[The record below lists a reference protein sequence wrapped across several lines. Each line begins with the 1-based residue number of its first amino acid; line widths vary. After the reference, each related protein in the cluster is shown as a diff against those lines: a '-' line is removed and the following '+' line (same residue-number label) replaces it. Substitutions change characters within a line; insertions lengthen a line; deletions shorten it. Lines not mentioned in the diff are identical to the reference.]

1 MRIVVWNKKESSTAY
16 KKMYDVNEIALMIK
30 DLSANAFVLFMLLS
44 TKTKGTHVNKHTLA
58 KDIGKSISTV
68 TSATKELK
76 DKGYYAVF
84 RMPKYTAHHLGKLSV
99 KSYLKSPEYLST
111 LKVKKAKP
119 TK

>member
-1 MRIVVWNKKESSTAY
+1 MAIVINWDTSRNTSKHITTMVKELSSTA
-16 KKMYDVNEIALMIK
+16 
-30 DLSANAFVLFMLLS
+30 FVLYMLLC
-44 TKTKGTHVNKHTLA
+44 TKEKGMDVNKHSLA
-58 KDIGKSISTV
+58 IEINKSPATV
-68 TSATKELK
+68 ALATKELK